1 MSSTILNTQPTGV
14 REKLSNF
21 LQENGV
27 AITERIKRKIRITR
41 YLQGLTL
48 LAASIYLYTHG
59 YTSPWIIGL
68 GAIGVFK
75 LF

>member
-1 MSSTILNTQPTGV
+1 MSSTILNTRPTGV

-21 LQENGV
+21 LKENGV
-27 AITERIKRKIRITR
+27 NITERLKCKVRITR

-59 YTSPWIIGL
+59 YTSPWIVGL
-68 GAIGVFK
+68 GAIGTFK